1 MEREKLNV
9 FQIANALKL
18 TAEKLSFR
26 LQQKGYGT
34 FTSSH
39 EILGVITEEYHEL
52 IEAVKSN
59 TLNEVKEELKDIAVG
74 CIFAIACIEDGTIDW

>member
-1 MEREKLNV
+1 MEREKLNT
-9 FQIANALKL
+9 FQIANAIDLTVAKL
-18 TAEKLSFR
+18 NFR

-39 EILGVITEEYHEL
+39 EILGVITEEYYEL